1 MQPMTM
7 RGASEAVST
16 EPVAT
21 KIQQMAEPR
30 SDVTR
35 TGLTNVGPAAI
46 APPKRTLRADAARN
60 RQLVLTAAAQVFGER
75 GLAASIDEVA
85 RAAGVGV
92 GTVYRRFPSKETLV
106 DALFED
112 KVENLVVL
120 AREAAAFNDPWDG
133 FVYFI
138 KAALEWQVQNRG
150 LTDVLLRSKLP
161 CPGAARARDSDA
173 PVLTA
178 LIERA
183 QATGKLR
190 PDVVVSDV
198 PMLVTMLGAM
208 PDHVD
213 LHGAELGQ
221 RYMGSCWTVWSLTVP
236 RGRH

>member
-1 MQPMTM
+1 MTM

-161 CPGAARARDSDA
+161 CPGAARARDSD
-173 PVLTA
+173 
-178 LIERA
+178 IERA